1 MTDIKQNPAQTL
13 SQKLKGINPLFLV
26 TVLIPTLLAV
36 LYYGLIASDIYISES
51 RFIIRSP
58 QKQTVTGLGAFLQSA
73 GLSRSQDDTYTVHDY
88 ILSRD
93 ALHKLNMKLDLGRSY
108 HQGDFLSRFPQI
120 DMDSSFE
127 ALHRYYQKQIGL
139 NVDTLSSI
147 STLRVRAFNQEEAQ
161 LINKMLLEMSEAL
174 INQLNERARQDLI
187 RYSQAEVEA
196 AEAKARAAANAV
208 SRYRTEK
215 TVFDPERQ
223 SALQLQ
229 QVSRL
234 HEELIAAKS
243 QLAQIRSLAP
253 KNPQVPVL
261 QRQVAILEAEIQKET
276 AKVAGGERSLS
287 NKAAEYQRL
296 ALDREFADKQLAT
309 ALASLEQARNEAQRK
324 QLYLDR
330 IVEPGKP
337 DSAVE
342 PKRFRNVAATFALG
356 LIAWGI
362 LTLLVAGIKEHRD

>member
-1 MTDIKQNPAQTL
+1 
-13 SQKLKGINPLFLV
+13 
-26 TVLIPTLLAV
+26 
-36 LYYGLIASDIYISES
+36 
-51 RFIIRSP
+51 
-58 QKQTVTGLGAFLQSA
+58 
-73 GLSRSQDDTYTVHDY
+73 
-88 ILSRD
+88 
-93 ALHKLNMKLDLGRSY
+93 
-108 HQGDFLSRFPQI
+108 
-120 DMDSSFE
+120 
-127 ALHRYYQKQIGL
+127 
-139 NVDTLSSI
+139 
-147 STLRVRAFNQEEAQ
+147 
-161 LINKMLLEMSEAL
+161 MLLEMSEAL